1 MVALSGFSDE
11 PGTTSQMPA
20 ITVLCDRVGD
30 VGGAERYWETV
41 LPVLASQGPVSLL
54 TRELNGRA
62 PLGIGVRAI
71 GWGGEDAPPSPDA
84 ARLVAEELAR
94 DPADVVIT
102 ASVFDTAVLDA
113 VREHA
118 PRWVVRVHD
127 HRSFCPTGDRV
138 FPQFEAVCSAPM
150 GAACR
155 GATVVRGC
163 VHGPR
168 PSSFRRIADREAL
181 RDRIARAD
189 GVLVSS
195 EHMRATC
202 IANGIRAERIS
213 LTPPP
218 LPDEAFAAAVA
229 PRPRERTLLF
239 ASRLTARKGLR
250 SLLRAL
256 AQISLA
262 ERPRLVVAGEGEDE
276 ERAARAQA
284 ARDGVAVDWR
294 GHLSAARLRDAI
306 DGADAIAVPSLWPE
320 PFGLVGIEA
329 QARGRPAVAYDVGG
343 IGDWIT
349 GAGIAVRRGDE
360 GALAAAIRTVLD
372 DRAWNNLSAA
382 ARARAESY
390 RLDGHVERLLDIF
403 HGGVPA

>member
-1 MVALSGFSDE
+1 
-11 PGTTSQMPA
+11 MPA
-20 ITVLCDRVGD
+20 IAVLCDLVGD

-41 LPVLASQGPVSLL
+41 LPALASHGSVSLL
-54 TRELNGRA
+54 TRELSGSP
-62 PLGIGVRAI
+62 PLGVETRRIA
-71 GWGGEDAPPSPDA
+71 WGGEDDPPSPSA
-84 ARLVAEELAR
+84 ALLVAGELAR
-94 DPADVVIT
+94 TSPDVVVT
-102 ASVFDTAVLDA
+102 ASIFDTAVLDA
-113 VREHA
+113 VRAHA
-118 PRWVVRVHD
+118 PRWLVRIHD
-127 HRSFCPTGDRV
+127 HRPFCPTGDRV
-138 FPQFEAVCSAPM
+138 FPQFEAVCSTPM
-150 GAACR
+150 GASCR

-168 PSSFRRIADREAL
+168 PSSFRRIAEREAL

-202 IANGIRAERIS
+202 IANGIAAERIS
-213 LTPPP
+213 ITPPP
-218 LPDEAFAAAVA
+218 LPDAAFAAPIA

-239 ASRLTARKGLR
+239 SSRLTARKGLR

-256 AQISLA
+256 AQIRLA
-262 ERPRLVVAGEGEDE
+262 ERPRLIVAGEGEDE

-284 ARDGVAVDWR
+284 ARDGVEIEWR
-294 GHLSAARLRDAI
+294 GYLSAARLREAI
-306 DGADAIAVPSLWPE
+306 DDADAAAVPSLWPE

-343 IGDWIT
+343 IGDWIA

-372 DRAWNNLSAA
+372 DRAWSNLSAA
-382 ARARAESY
+382 ARARAETY
-390 RLDGHVERLLDIF
+390 RLGGHVERLIDIF
-403 HGGVPA
+403 HGRVPA

>member
-1 MVALSGFSDE
+1 
-11 PGTTSQMPA
+11 MPA
-20 ITVLCDRVGD
+20 ITVLCDRIGD

-41 LPVLASQGPVSLL
+41 VPVLASQGSVSLL
-54 TRELNGRA
+54 ARDCSGSGAVGLDA
-62 PLGIGVRAI
+62 RAI
-71 GWGGEDAPPSPDA
+71 GWGGEDEPPSDA
-84 ARLVAEELAR
+84 AARAVAEELAR
-94 DPADVVIT
+94 NPADVVVT

-113 VREHA
+113 VRANA
-118 PRWVVRVHD
+118 PRWLVRVHD
-127 HRSFCPTGDRV
+127 HRPFCPTGDRV
-138 FPQFEAVCSAPM
+138 FPQFDALCSAPM
-150 GAACR
+150 GASCI

-168 PSSFRRIADREAL
+168 PSSYRRISEREAL

-195 EHMRATC
+195 EHMRTTC
-202 IANGIRAERIS
+202 VANGIDAARIS
-213 LTPPP
+213 ITPPP
-218 LPDEAFAAAVA
+218 LPDAAFAAPVA
-229 PRPRERTLLF
+229 PRPPERTLLF

-256 AQISLA
+256 ALLPPA

-284 ARDGVAVDWR
+284 ARDGLAVEWR
-294 GHLSAARLRDAI
+294 GHLSAARLREAI
-306 DGADAIAVPSLWPE
+306 DGTDAVAVPSLWPE

-343 IGDWIT
+343 IGGWIA
-349 GAGIAVRRGDE
+349 GAGIAVPRGDE

-372 DRAWNNLSAA
+372 DRTWNNLSAT

-390 RLDGHVERLLDIF
+390 RLGAHVERLIDIF